1 MIYPKLPAKF
11 LGVTCFET
19 DPWALPIGVS
29 EDQGYGPLKHIE
41 KSSSLVLQKKSL
53 SSMFFHSDFYL
64 PNNET

>member
-29 EDQGYGPLKHIE
+29 EDQGWVPF
-41 KSSSLVLQKKSL
+41 QKNESIISKPVFFGQPRVHKL
-53 SSMFFHSDFYL
+53 SSENL
-64 PNNET
+64 IT

>member
-29 EDQGYGPLKHIE
+29 EDQGYGPLQKNESIIY
-41 KSSSLVLQKKSL
+41 KPGFGQPLVHT
-53 SSMFFHSDFYL
+53 FFFRENL
-64 PNNET
+64 IT